1 MSESAKKSLVLSAI
15 DMISPVTKKV
25 ERGQSELQE
34 AFDATKKEAAEA
46 SKVLSKIKGYEAQQS
61 AVLKAEAALKKH
73 TNSYDAYKES
83 LKKVEKP
90 TADQIRKLSD
100 LEYKVSASTLAF
112 KAKERAL
119 ESTSAVIRKAG
130 FDTGNLAQAQ
140 DMLTKRSK
148 EYRVE
153 LEKQRGALKEV
164 ARAQEERQKKADFIS
179 GGAGGLAATAGAG
192 VLAASMA
199 GIAEERTLSRVEST
213 AQSKGIEGADQL
225 KDIAREIAASREGQ
239 GVSVQDLHQ
248 SMIMAMN
255 SGATTAEEVEQR
267 VLTDLKVYSS
277 IDKDRMDFWE
287 VSKQTARMSTLDGAS
302 AGETEAFAGA
312 LARNYHG
319 VDPEDAFDSYTEVRA
334 RTDAAGLDS
343 KDVQAFHLA
352 MLKNNMTGGESAS
365 TLEAMAEWVTVG
377 GSNASKDQEEAYA
390 RIGLDATQA
399 SKMAQDDLI
408 GYMELV
414 YSRIEKLDAGDQ
426 IAISEQLF
434 GSGFMTIL
442 KAMKSGDFRTMQ
454 SEVSNSDLM
463 QQDLNS
469 RFERSTQTAG
479 SGYDAAM
486 GALGRVATEIFD
498 PLKDPFNTLMD
509 SVAGGLNSFADAIN
523 KADEST
529 VQVVAGL
536 GAVVGSAMAIKKV
549 AGIFSA
555 FKSLTTMKA
564 QTVIVNGGV
573 NGGTSDLLGK
583 DKHRKGGKVPIKKAG
598 MLSRVMGTAGAA
610 AGGMAKG
617 GLLKGAGKLAMRAV
631 PVLGTALLAYD
642 AIDMI
647 SSLVTGK
654 SAADNVKGFF
664 SGDDDKEKE
673 KKTPALVQGVKDS
686 GLTLDATNID
696 PGQFENSYSGGV
708 PLPKEFY
715 EVSEKV
721 TKAQSTQQVAF
732 SVDITGK
739 VEGLSEDGEQQLIE
753 RVSER
758 IGDQAGV
765 TMSPMYNRESYG

>member
-213 AQSKGIEGADQL
+213 AQSKGIEGAGQL

-414 YSRIEKLDAGDQ
+414 YSRMENLEAGDQ

-536 GAVVGSAMAIKKV
+536 GAVAGGALAVKKV
-549 AGIFSA
+549 MGIFSA

-564 QTVIVNGGV
+564 QTVIVNGGM

-583 DKHRKGGKVPIKKAG
+583 DKHRK
-598 MLSRVMGTAGAA
+598 GAA